1 VTRMVGISL
10 RRAGE
15 FDLSRLVLDEALN
28 LAATA
33 EERSA
38 ALQEISLLDQQ
49 ITGKRTDRSRENLS
63 KARNALKDKPDP
75 WLQANVDF
83 GLLSMTIIALQSRP
97 WLLFNLPVLFRRY
110 KRDIHILGVQIQ
122 DKESAAL
129 HESLL
134 NLYRGRLRFK
144 LLGWLARFI
153 QPLGAWIL
161 QPFDVARSTI
171 GDAKDIHIH
180 SRVDVLAYRAITLA
194 YLHRC
199 RDAQQDMDEIGRLV
213 EILNDNARSEHWKT
227 QRRMIED
234 YCAKSRKM

>member
-1 VTRMVGISL
+1 M
-10 RRAGE
+10 
-15 FDLSRLVLDEALN
+15 DEALN

-49 ITGKRTDRSRENLS
+49 ITGKRTDRSRANLG
-63 KARNALKDKPDP
+63 KARGALKDKPDP
-75 WLQANVDF
+75 QLQANVDF

-110 KRDIHILGVQIQ
+110 KRDIHILRVQTQ

-144 LLGWLARFI
+144 LLGWFARLI

-194 YLHRC
+194 YLQRC

-213 EILNDNARSEHWKT
+213 EILNDNARAEHWKT

-234 YCAKSRKM
+234 YCAKSRKTQS